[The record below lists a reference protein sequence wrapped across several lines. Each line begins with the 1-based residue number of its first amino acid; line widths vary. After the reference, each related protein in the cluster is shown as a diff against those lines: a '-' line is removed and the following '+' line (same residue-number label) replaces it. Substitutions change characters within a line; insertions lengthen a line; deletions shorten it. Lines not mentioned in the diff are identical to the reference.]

1 VIAAICAVN
10 VVAFAVWPSQWDG
23 LFYGGT
29 RNARA
34 IGEHDAQLSQMVS
47 AIHRSYSPRSI
58 IVCFSAEYYLCGLRH
73 FQLYLPEYEQ
83 YQFAVDGTTP
93 HPPGKRM
100 WLVREGHL
108 EFVDRLDIAG
118 EEGLVLVVP
127 PGERVDI
134 FSPYLSVVNA
144 KTLIDGGSNLYFLA
158 AEAVRSGRIDKSR

>member
-1 VIAAICAVN
+1 
-10 VVAFAVWPSQWDG
+10 
-23 LFYGGT
+23 
-29 RNARA
+29 
-34 IGEHDAQLSQMVS
+34 M
-47 AIHRSYSPRSI
+47 
-58 IVCFSAEYYLCGLRH
+58 CGLRH

-93 HPPGKRM
+93 HPLGKRM

-118 EEGLVLVVP
+118 AEGLVLVVP
-127 PGERVDI
+127 LGERVDI